1 MTNLLGFMDVFPFL
15 SINYSLVLLQTV
27 CFGTFMIKALSKVN
41 LESINGMYTYIQELL
56 TP

>member
-1 MTNLLGFMDVFPFL
+1 MDVFPFL